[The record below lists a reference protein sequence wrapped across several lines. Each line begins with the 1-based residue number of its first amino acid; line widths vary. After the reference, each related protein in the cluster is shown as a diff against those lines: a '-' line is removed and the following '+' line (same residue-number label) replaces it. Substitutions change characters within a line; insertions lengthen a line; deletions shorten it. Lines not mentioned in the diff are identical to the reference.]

1 MRAEGLEIE
10 RSKISMMDEDV
21 ILLRGTHH
29 RLIVQL
35 DKVLLSSNGN
45 NEGADSTSTI
55 INGFQMNN
63 QLH

>member
-1 MRAEGLEIE
+1 MRGEGLEIE

-29 RLIVQL
+29 RLILHL
-35 DKVLLSSNGN
+35 DKALLSSKGN
-45 NEGADSTSTI
+45 NEDADSTAAI

-63 QLH
+63 QLY

>member
-1 MRAEGLEIE
+1 MRGEGLEIE

-29 RLIVQL
+29 RLIVHL
-35 DKVLLSSNGN
+35 DKALLSSKGN
-45 NEGADSTSTI
+45 NEDADSTSTI

-63 QLH
+63 QLY